1 MNKEQ
6 EAWKKTSAELQR
18 AEKARAAG
26 NEGRAR
32 VCARRAAG
40 FAIDFY
46 LIERLGMPHNQDAL
60 KLLQKFQDH
69 PEMPDGLRA
78 AAKRLTKRVTPDHR
92 LPHPQDPLEDAR
104 AIIAGLLNSPATP

>member
-1 MNKEQ
+1 MKLAVRTGGLLGKYLPEGSARN
-6 EAWKKTSAELQR
+6 SAEIDLP
-18 AEKARAAG
+18 EGITAA
-26 NEGRAR
+26 A
-32 VCARRAAG
+32 
-40 FAIDFY
+40 

-60 KLLQKFQDH
+60 KLLQNFQDH